1 MICYLYFGNNRGH
14 PEILFPKRWS
24 SLMVDTRIRILRSN
38 NQLHLASLFSS
49 PAWCPI
55 DGIWY
60 AWVQWNEDGTNPM
73 VRKDKSYQK
82 RIPLS
87 QLLQIEQKNPNFVH
101 YAQDVI
107 EYRIIEISATKN

>member
-1 MICYLYFGNNRGH
+1 
-14 PEILFPKRWS
+14 
-24 SLMVDTRIRILRSN
+24 MVDTRIRILRSN

-55 DGIWY
+55 DEIWY

-82 RIPLS
+82 SGNINIKKRKFSEVGNVENQEIRS
-87 QLLQIEQKNPNFVH
+87 EDK
-101 YAQDVI
+101 
-107 EYRIIEISATKN
+107 II